1 MMDTMIFWI
10 AIVVVLIF
18 VLILCRRYLGRI
30 LIILLALAM
39 IGGIFYLIN
48 PQGSTEIWNKVQTF
62 TAFEKSEKNP
72 DQYSRFASLF
82 GTKTPQIQEESIS
95 TWTEVVL
102 SGNFTSTGTVS
113 GDLTWDSITNSGDA
127 LLSQNMLENVK
138 KQVLLEE
145 GIEKDDNGNY
155 IFDANKFE
163 VGVLDGKLIISAK
176 KALPKLEN
184 GEDLTKGDDLDQ
196 DNQEEVSVEKV
207 SESLTSKKENQLK
220 KTVNTT
226 SDGLSAQDLREAAAI
241 FGK

>member
-1 MMDTMIFWI
+1 
-10 AIVVVLIF
+10 
-18 VLILCRRYLGRI
+18 
-30 LIILLALAM
+30 M

-62 TAFEKSEKNP
+62 TAFEKGEKNP

-113 GDLTWDSITNSGDA
+113 GDLTWDLITNSGNA

-163 VGVLDGKLIISAK
+163 VGVLDGKLVISAK
-176 KALPKLEN
+176 KVISKIEN
-184 GEDLTKGDDLDQ
+184 EDVLTNGDEIDQ

-220 KTVNTT
+220 KTVNTA
-226 SDGLSAQDLREAAAI
+226 SDRLSDQDLREATAI

>member
-1 MMDTMIFWI
+1 
-10 AIVVVLIF
+10 
-18 VLILCRRYLGRI
+18 
-30 LIILLALAM
+30 
-39 IGGIFYLIN
+39 
-48 PQGSTEIWNKVQTF
+48 
-62 TAFEKSEKNP
+62 
-72 DQYSRFASLF
+72 
-82 GTKTPQIQEESIS
+82 
-95 TWTEVVL
+95 
-102 SGNFTSTGTVS
+102 
-113 GDLTWDSITNSGDA
+113 
-127 LLSQNMLENVK
+127 MLENVK

-163 VGVLDGKLIISAK
+163 VGVLDGKLVISAK
-176 KALPKLEN
+176 KSLPKLEN

-196 DNQEEVSVEKV
+196 DNQEEGVVEKV

>member
-1 MMDTMIFWI
+1 
-10 AIVVVLIF
+10 
-18 VLILCRRYLGRI
+18 
-30 LIILLALAM
+30 
-39 IGGIFYLIN
+39 
-48 PQGSTEIWNKVQTF
+48 
-62 TAFEKSEKNP
+62 
-72 DQYSRFASLF
+72 
-82 GTKTPQIQEESIS
+82 
-95 TWTEVVL
+95 
-102 SGNFTSTGTVS
+102 
-113 GDLTWDSITNSGDA
+113 
-127 LLSQNMLENVK
+127 MLENVK

-207 SESLTSKKENQLK
+207 SVTSKKENQLK

-226 SDGLSAQDLREAAAI
+226 SDGLSAQDLREAAVI

>member
-48 PQGSTEIWNKVQTF
+48 PQGSIEIWNKVQTF

-95 TWTEVVL
+95 T
-102 SGNFTSTGTVS
+102 
-113 GDLTWDSITNSGDA
+113 
-127 LLSQNMLENVK
+127 
-138 KQVLLEE
+138 
-145 GIEKDDNGNY
+145 
-155 IFDANKFE
+155 
-163 VGVLDGKLIISAK
+163 
-176 KALPKLEN
+176 
-184 GEDLTKGDDLDQ
+184 
-196 DNQEEVSVEKV
+196 
-207 SESLTSKKENQLK
+207 
-220 KTVNTT
+220 
-226 SDGLSAQDLREAAAI
+226 
-241 FGK
+241 

>member
-1 MMDTMIFWI
+1 M
-10 AIVVVLIF
+10 
-18 VLILCRRYLGRI
+18 
-30 LIILLALAM
+30 
-39 IGGIFYLIN
+39 
-48 PQGSTEIWNKVQTF
+48 QTF
-62 TAFEKSEKNP
+62 TAFQKSEKNP

-82 GTKTPQIQEESIS
+82 GTKTPQTQEESIS

-102 SGNFTSTGTVS
+102 SGNFTSTGIVS
-113 GDLTWDSITNSGDA
+113 GDLTWDLITNSGNA
-127 LLSQNMLENVK
+127 LLSQDMLENVK

-163 VGVLDGKLIISAK
+163 VGVLDGKLVISAK
-176 KALPKLEN
+176 NSLPKLEN
-184 GEDLTKGDDLDQ
+184 GEDLTTGDNLDQ
-196 DNQEEVSVEKV
+196 DNQEGISVEKV

>member
-1 MMDTMIFWI
+1 
-10 AIVVVLIF
+10 
-18 VLILCRRYLGRI
+18 
-30 LIILLALAM
+30 M

-62 TAFEKSEKNP
+62 TAFEKGEKNP

-113 GDLTWDSITNSGDA
+113 GDLTWDLITNSGNA

-163 VGVLDGKLIISAK
+163 VGVLDGKLVISAK
-176 KALPKLEN
+176 KVISKIEN
-184 GEDLTKGDDLDQ
+184 EDVLTNGDEIDQ

-220 KTVNTT
+220 KTVKTA
-226 SDGLSAQDLREAAAI
+226 SDRLSDQDLREATAI